1 MIWKAGYV
9 STLHLKN
16 KNPKQT
22 FRPNPNCNQVSK
34 VNSKTKDSLP
44 DCFEQLF
51 KFSISYL
58 VMSLTSSNR
67 KEKIRSEGSITA
79 SENTKKHI
87 LAQKS
92 SKLKPL
98 ALGHRTLGNQTPDNS
113 LWLGLIEDVVY
124 PLVHSWFFYFW
135 FFLSII
141 VCLYKS
147 FQVNY
152 LCVGPK
158 IVSLKFL
165 LDENMTPPEFFF
177 HKHIISI

>member
-44 DCFEQLF
+44 DCFEQVF
-51 KFSISYL
+51 KFSFKFFVSISYL

-124 PLVHSWFFYFW
+124 PLVHSCFFYFC

-141 VCLYKS
+141 VYWYKS
-147 FQVNY
+147 FQVTY

-165 LDENMTPPEFFF
+165 LD
-177 HKHIISI
+177 